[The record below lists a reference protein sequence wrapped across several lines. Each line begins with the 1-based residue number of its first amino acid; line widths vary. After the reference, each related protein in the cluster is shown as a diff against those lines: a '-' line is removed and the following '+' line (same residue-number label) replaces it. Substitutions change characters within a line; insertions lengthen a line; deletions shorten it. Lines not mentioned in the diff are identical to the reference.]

1 MKRLLISFMALSL
14 ALLMAAGLA
23 APGYAQGSAPVAEN
37 LELNTYR
44 NVSVGGSLSAF
55 DPEGDALRFEIT
67 TQPIKGRLELK
78 QDGSFIYTPDT
89 DKKGRD
95 YFGYKAIDTEGN
107 ASQEATVII
116 KIEKQKKDVFYADMA
131 GRADEYAAVALS
143 EAGLFTGEQLG
154 GVYCFYPDK
163 TVSRGEFLS
172 MCMLASGEPMFS
184 GVLST
189 GYADDE
195 DIPDWMKNAVATAAL
210 CGVDNGRTAE
220 AGTVFDA
227 AAPIRKAE
235 AAAMLDRALNVTNI
249 SYIQLDESLETAQA
263 QACVNLN
270 AHGILKDTQAM
281 EDALTRSQA
290 AQMLAAALRFQE
302 NRGL

>member
-14 ALLMAAGLA
+14 ALLMVVGLA
-23 APGYAQGSAPVAEN
+23 EPGYAQGSAPVAEN

-67 TQPIKGRLELK
+67 TQPIKGQLELK
-78 QDGSFIYTPDT
+78 QDGSFIYTPDA

-131 GRADEYAAVALS
+131 GRADECAAVAIS

-172 MCMLASGEPMFS
+172 MCMLVSGEPLFS
-184 GVLST
+184 GVVST
-189 GYADDE
+189 GYADDG
-195 DIPDWMKNAVATAAL
+195 DIPGWMKNAVATAAL
-210 CGVDNGRTAE
+210 CGVDNGREAE
-220 AGTVFDA
+220 SGTVFDTD
-227 AAPIRKAE
+227 APIRKAE
-235 AAAMLDRALNVTNI
+235 AAAMLDRALNVTSI

-263 QACVNLN
+263 QACVNLS

-290 AQMLAAALRFQE
+290 AQMLAAALHFQE
-302 NRGL
+302 NRGQ